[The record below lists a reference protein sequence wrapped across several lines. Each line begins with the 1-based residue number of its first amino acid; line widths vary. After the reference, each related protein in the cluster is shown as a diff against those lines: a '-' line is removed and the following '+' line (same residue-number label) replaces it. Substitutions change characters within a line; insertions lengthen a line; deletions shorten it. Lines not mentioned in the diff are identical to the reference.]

1 MAEQPNKTE
10 QKGTGGFLSEWFGLW
25 TNRIKRWPL
34 IRRFRFGRKQV
45 GDRPVP
51 IAYELDK
58 KGWFKLNQNIF
69 GTNLQTIEKYWDEE
83 MALYGFGGDKEYIDG
98 NPGGIIPIYKRFG
111 VYSDID
117 RIKNEVQWFEHGTG
131 YETEDITF
139 EIPEDEREWKK
150 NNWDRNTVRA
160 LLRDPSQP
168 WKKNKYPRI
177 KLGSGIVYHEGK
189 MEYKEELYILGHD
202 NI

>member
-10 QKGTGGFLSEWFGLW
+10 QKVTGGFLSEWFGLW

-45 GDRPVP
+45 GGRPVP

-83 MALYGFGGDKEYIDG
+83 IALYGFGGDKEYIDG

-150 NNWDRNTVRA
+150 IIGTEIQSELCLETRLSHGKKTNTLELNWVLA
-160 LLRDPSQP
+160 LSIMRLR
-168 WKKNKYPRI
+168 WNIKKTFI
-177 KLGSGIVYHEGK
+177 S
-189 MEYKEELYILGHD
+189 
-202 NI
+202 